1 MKQKISIRICSIFL
15 SLLQDKSGNKQEQ
28 ECNLKLQQGCWCKEK
43 IKTCLASQARTWL
56 LLRNNKS

>member
-28 ECNLKLQQGCWCKEK
+28 ECNIKLQQGCQC
-43 IKTCLASQARTWL
+43 
-56 LLRNNKS
+56 